1 LEQTETIFKYSERTI
16 ALKTC

>member
-1 LEQTETIFKYSERTI
+1 LEQTETTFKYSERTI